1 MVGLNGH
8 AKTPHPPVRG
18 RGTGLNP
25 ANRFEGYSLQVLPE
39 TLEEERRDHPCGVQR
54 PTRVYVDASR
64 SVINPVD
71 SPDLNLSW
79 TLNPYRG
86 CEHGCVWC
94 YARPTHE
101 TLGFSC
107 GLDFETRIVAK
118 PDAPQLLRSE
128 LASPGWAGEAIA
140 MSGVTDPY
148 QPLEAKLQ
156 ITRGCLEVM
165 AECRQPV
172 SVVTKSRLITRDID
186 LLAKLARHGAVTAA
200 VSVTTLDP
208 KLAAVM
214 EPRASRPADR
224 LRAISE
230 LSAAGIPVLMYTAPI
245 IPGLND
251 REIPSLLQAAS
262 EAGAQS
268 AHWMM
273 IRLPHQ
279 VKTLFL
285 DWLRTHYPERAG
297 RIEGLIRQLH
307 GGRLYDSRFG
317 VRSRGRGPIAEQI
330 ASTFKVFARRYGLDK
345 PLKKPS
351 SSAFRRPTEPDQLM
365 LFEQP
370 QRLSRRSA

>member
-1 MVGLNGH
+1 
-8 AKTPHPPVRG
+8 
-18 RGTGLNP
+18 
-25 ANRFEGYSLQVLPE
+25 
-39 TLEEERRDHPCGVQR
+39 
-54 PTRVYVDASR
+54 
-64 SVINPVD
+64 
-71 SPDLNLSW
+71 
-79 TLNPYRG
+79 
-86 CEHGCVWC
+86 
-94 YARPTHE
+94 
-101 TLGFSC
+101 LGFSC

-118 PDAPQLLRSE
+118 PDAPRLLRSE
-128 LASPGWAGEAIA
+128 LASPAWAGEPIA
-140 MSGVTDPY
+140 LSGVTDPY
-148 QPLEAKLQ
+148 QPLESKLQ

-186 LLAKLARHGAVTAA
+186 LLSTLARHGAVSVA

-224 LRAISE
+224 LRAVRE
-230 LSAAGIPVLMYTAPI
+230 LSEAGIPVMVYTAPI

-251 REIPSLLQAAS
+251 REIPSLLQAAA
-262 EAGAQS
+262 EAGAGS

-285 DWLRTHYPERAG
+285 DWLRTHLPDRAA

-317 VRSRGRGPIAEQI
+317 IRSRGRGPVAEQI
-330 ASTFKVFARRYGLDK
+330 ATTFKVFAKRCGLEK
-345 PLKKPS
+345 PLRRPS
-351 SSAFRRPTEPDQLM
+351 SSSFRRPADAAQLM

-370 QRLSRRSA
+370 PRLSRRSA